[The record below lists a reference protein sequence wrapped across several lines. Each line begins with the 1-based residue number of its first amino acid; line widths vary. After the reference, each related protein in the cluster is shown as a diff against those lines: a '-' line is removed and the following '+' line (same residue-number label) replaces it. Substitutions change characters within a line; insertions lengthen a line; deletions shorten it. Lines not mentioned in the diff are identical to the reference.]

1 MSKDDIKLIKIFH
14 LESSLLIPVKPPP
27 PHKDISVYLIKKVSY
42 NILNC
47 NLKYVQFEFL
57 L

>member
-27 PHKDISVYLIKKVSY
+27 PHKDINVYLIKKGFIQY
-42 NILNC
+42 
-47 NLKYVQFEFL
+47 LKL
-57 L
+57 